1 MKTKNKHIFLGLV
14 FGVWSVKYANVNN
27 EAKIVVRF
35 CFQPHIKDKSCEF
48 SDLTGRVSVVK

>member
-1 MKTKNKHIFLGLV
+1 V

-35 CFQPHIKDKSCEF
+35 WFQP
-48 SDLTGRVSVVK
+48 RVNSVVQRG